1 MQTQA
6 NTKSYQYDAI
16 QTVNYIKQ
24 NYGFRKF
31 KYDEIMPFFLQRE
44 IAPVV
49 LYNLKMTNL
58 LLQEV
63 RGIYML
69 SHDANGLSDSA
80 IVEKVKSAVSKNN
93 KLKSAI
99 KRDKKQ
105 KQLNKKIA
113 IQSGLEIAPQLTEK
127 VAIDFLKSK
136 GYRVLKPVAQ
146 YEEV

>member
-1 MQTQA
+1 MKTQET
-6 NTKSYQYDAI
+6 TKAYQYDAI

-31 KYDEIMPFFLQRE
+31 KYDEIMPFFLQRD

-49 LYNLKMTNL
+49 LYNLKMTNM

-63 RGIYML
+63 RGVYML
-69 SHDANGLSDSA
+69 SHDVNGLSDSA
-80 IVEKVKSAVSKNN
+80 IIEKVKIAVSKNN
-93 KLKSAI
+93 KLKNAI
-99 KRDKKQ
+99 KREKKQ

-113 IQSGLEIAPQLTEK
+113 MQSSFEIAPQLTEK
-127 VAIDFLKSK
+127 TAIDFLKSK
-136 GYRVLKPVAQ
+136 GYRVLKPISQ